1 MDRDEVLAKS
11 RAENRD
17 KDVFEKEVLQEGGNI
32 GGIAASILALIFF
45 VVRLAA
51 GGGLD
56 YGMWAVVIASLGASF
71 VVKAVRL
78 RRRHEM
84 AVAAGYVLLAL
95 ALSAAHIYELIT
107 A

>member
-1 MDRDEVLAKS
+1 MDRDEILAKS

-17 KDVFEKEVLQEGGNI
+17 KDVFEKEVLREGGST
-32 GGIAASILALIFF
+32 GGIAASILALIFIA
-45 VVRLAA
+45 VRIAA

-56 YGMWAVVIASLGASF
+56 CGMWAVIAAALGAGF

-84 AVAAGYVLLAL
+84 AVAAGYVVLAL